1 MAYRV
6 IGYLCGLMLRQ
17 ETIVALASPEGMGAI
32 HVIRMS
38 GEEAIAIAN
47 QCFQGKSLLDA
58 PSHSAHYGYFVD
70 RSNTKAIQRIDEV
83 LITVFRSPRSFTTE
97 DCVEISCHGSMVI
110 AQKIINTLIQTGAV
124 PAEAGEFTL
133 RAFLHGRIDLTQ
145 AEAVADLIA
154 SKSEHDRTIALNQ
167 MRGGFRNQ
175 LKNLRSELVKFK
187 ALVELELDFGEEDVE
202 FAERQDLLDLIAQI
216 RSVIKPLAESFT
228 LGNVIK
234 EGLLTVIAGKPNA
247 GKSTLLNAL
256 LRDNRAIVSNIAGTT
271 RDTIEEV
278 IQFEGFRLRLIDTAG
293 LRESDDVIEQ
303 VGVAKAKEELAKAQ
317 LMLYVFDAG
326 QESPHSVREHVE
338 SLQHGSAVILIGNKM
353 DECGDTQVWQ
363 DTFPEITLV
372 SLTQN
377 TEEGISLIQDKI
389 TAVLEGLGDIHSDV
403 ILTNSRH
410 VYSLQEALAS
420 MEKVEQALQ
429 VGLTGDLLS
438 SDIQQ
443 SLNALGNI
451 TGEVTNDEVLGYI
464 FSKFCIGK

>member
-1 MAYRV
+1 
-6 IGYLCGLMLRQ
+6 MLRQ

-38 GEEAIAIAN
+38 GEKAIAIAN

-70 RSNTKAIQRIDEV
+70 RSNAKAIQRIDEV
-83 LITVFRSPRSFTTE
+83 LVTVFRSPRSFTTE

-110 AQKIINTLIQTGAV
+110 AQKIINTLIQAGAV

-202 FAERQDLLDLIAQI
+202 FAERQDLLDLISQI

-234 EGLLTVIAGKPNA
+234 EGLVTVIAGKPNA

-278 IQFEGFRLRLIDTAG
+278 IQFKGFRLRLIDTAG

-326 QESPHSVREHVE
+326 QESPHSVRKHVQ
-338 SLQHGSAVILIGNKM
+338 SLNHDSAVILIGNKM
-353 DECGDTQVWQ
+353 DECDDTEVWQ
-363 DTFPEITLV
+363 EAFPESTLV
-372 SLTQN
+372 SLTQ
-377 TEEGISLIQDKI
+377 EAEDGISLIQDKI
-389 TAVLEGLGDIHSDV
+389 IAVLQGLGDIHSDV

-410 VYSLQEALAS
+410 VYSLKEALAS

-429 VGLTGDLLS
+429 LGLTGDLLS

>member
-1 MAYRV
+1 
-6 IGYLCGLMLRQ
+6 MLRQ

-58 PSHSAHYGYFVD
+58 PSHSAHYGYFID
-70 RSNTKAIQRIDEV
+70 RSNAKAIQRIDEV
-83 LITVFRSPRSFTTE
+83 LVTVFRSPRSFTTE

-110 AQKIINTLIQTGAV
+110 AQKIINTLIQAGAV

-234 EGLLTVIAGKPNA
+234 EGLVTVIAGKPNA

-326 QESPHSVREHVE
+326 QESPHSVRKHVE
-338 SLQHGSAVILIGNKM
+338 SLHHDSAVILIGNKM
-353 DECGDTQVWQ
+353 DECGDKQIWQ
-363 DTFPEITLV
+363 DAFPEITLV
-372 SLTQN
+372 SLTQD

-389 TAVLEGLGDIHSDV
+389 TTVLEGLGDIHSDV

>member
-1 MAYRV
+1 M
-6 IGYLCGLMLRQ
+6 
-17 ETIVALASPEGMGAI
+17 
-32 HVIRMS
+32 IRMS
-38 GEEAIAIAN
+38 GEEAVAIAN
-47 QCFQGKSLLDA
+47 QCFQGKSILDA

-70 RSNTKAIQRIDEV
+70 RSNAKAIQRIDEV

-110 AQKIINTLIQTGAV
+110 AQKIINTLIQAGAV

-234 EGLLTVIAGKPNA
+234 EGLVTVIAGKPNA

-317 LMLYVFDAG
+317 LMLYVFDAA
-326 QESPHSVREHVE
+326 QESPHSMRKHVE
-338 SLQHGSAVILIGNKM
+338 SLHHDSAVILIGNKI
-353 DECGDTQVWQ
+353 DECGDTQVWK
-363 DTFPEITLV
+363 DAFPKITLV

-377 TEEGISLIQDKI
+377 TEAGISLIQDKI

>member
-1 MAYRV
+1 
-6 IGYLCGLMLRQ
+6 MLRQ

-38 GEEAIAIAN
+38 GEKAIAIAN

-70 RSNTKAIQRIDEV
+70 RSNAEVIQRIDEV

-216 RSVIKPLAESFT
+216 RSVIKPLAESFI

-278 IQFEGFRLRLIDTAG
+278 IQFEGFHLRLIDTAG
-293 LRESDDVIEQ
+293 LRESDDLIEQ

-326 QESPHSVREHVE
+326 QESPHSVRKHVE
-338 SLQHGSAVILIGNKM
+338 SLHHDSAVILIGNKM
-353 DECGDTQVWQ
+353 DECRDTQVWQ
-363 DTFPEITLV
+363 DAFPEITLV
-372 SLTQN
+372 SLTQD
-377 TEEGISLIQDKI
+377 TEKSISLIQNKI
-389 TAVLEGLGDIHSDV
+389 TSVLEGLGDIHSDV

>member
-1 MAYRV
+1 
-6 IGYLCGLMLRQ
+6 MLRQ

-47 QCFQGKSLLDA
+47 QCFQGKSLLNV
-58 PSHSAHYGYFVD
+58 PSHIAHYGYFVD
-70 RSNTKAIQRIDEV
+70 RSDAKAIQRIDEV

-175 LKNLRSELVKFK
+175 LKNLRRELVKFK

-326 QESPHSVREHVE
+326 QESPHSVRKHVE
-338 SLQHGSAVILIGNKM
+338 SLHHDSAVILIGNKM
-353 DECGDTQVWQ
+353 DECDDKQIWQ
-363 DTFPEITLV
+363 DAFPEITLV
-372 SLTQN
+372 SLTQG

-389 TAVLEGLGDIHSDV
+389 TTVLEGLGDIHSDV

>member
-1 MAYRV
+1 
-6 IGYLCGLMLRQ
+6 MLRQ

-38 GEEAIAIAN
+38 GDEAIAIAN

-70 RSNTKAIQRIDEV
+70 RSNAKAIQRIDEV
-83 LITVFRSPRSFTTE
+83 LVTVFRSPRSFTTE

-216 RSVIKPLAESFT
+216 RSVIKPLAQSFT

-234 EGLLTVIAGKPNA
+234 EGLVTVIAGKPNA

-326 QESPHSVREHVE
+326 QESPHSVRKHLE
-338 SLQHGSAVILIGNKM
+338 SLHHDSAVILIGNKM
-353 DECGDTQVWQ
+353 DECGDKQIWQ
-363 DTFPEITLV
+363 DAFPEITLV
-372 SLTQN
+372 SLTQD

>member
-1 MAYRV
+1 
-6 IGYLCGLMLRQ
+6 MLRQ

-38 GEEAIAIAN
+38 GEKAIAIAN

-70 RSNTKAIQRIDEV
+70 RSNAKAIQRIDEV
-83 LITVFRSPRSFTTE
+83 LVTVFRSPRSFTTE

-110 AQKIINTLIQTGAV
+110 AQKIINTLIQAGAV

-202 FAERQDLLDLIAQI
+202 FAERQDLLDLISQI

-234 EGLLTVIAGKPNA
+234 EGLITVIAGKPNA

-278 IQFEGFRLRLIDTAG
+278 IQFKGFRLRLIDTAG

-326 QESPHSVREHVE
+326 QESPHSVRKHVQ
-338 SLQHGSAVILIGNKM
+338 SLNHDSAVILIGNKM
-353 DECGDTQVWQ
+353 DECDDTEVWQ
-363 DTFPEITLV
+363 EAFPESTLV
-372 SLTQN
+372 SLTQ
-377 TEEGISLIQDKI
+377 EAEDGISLIQDKI
-389 TAVLEGLGDIHSDV
+389 IAVLQGLGDIHSDV

-410 VYSLQEALAS
+410 VYSLKEALAS

-429 VGLTGDLLS
+429 LGLTGDLLS

-443 SLNALGNI
+443 SLNALGSI

-464 FSKFCIGK
+464 FSKICIGK

>member
-1 MAYRV
+1 
-6 IGYLCGLMLRQ
+6 MLRQ

-38 GEEAIAIAN
+38 GEKAIAIAN

-70 RSNTKAIQRIDEV
+70 RSNAKAIQRIDEV
-83 LITVFRSPRSFTTE
+83 LVTVFRRPRSFTTE

-110 AQKIINTLIQTGAV
+110 AQKIINTLIQAGAV

-202 FAERQDLLDLIAQI
+202 FAERQDLLDLISQI

-234 EGLLTVIAGKPNA
+234 EGLITVIAGKPNA

-278 IQFEGFRLRLIDTAG
+278 IQFKGFRLRLIDTAG

-326 QESPHSVREHVE
+326 QESPHSVRKHVQ
-338 SLQHGSAVILIGNKM
+338 SLNHDSAVILIGNKM
-353 DECGDTQVWQ
+353 DECDDTEVWQ
-363 DTFPEITLV
+363 EAFPESTLV
-372 SLTQN
+372 SLTQ
-377 TEEGISLIQDKI
+377 EAEDGISLIQDKI
-389 TAVLEGLGDIHSDV
+389 IAVLQGLGDIHSDV

-410 VYSLQEALAS
+410 VYSLKEALAS

-429 VGLTGDLLS
+429 LGLTGDLLS

>member
-1 MAYRV
+1 
-6 IGYLCGLMLRQ
+6 MLRQ

-70 RSNTKAIQRIDEV
+70 RSNAKAIQRIDEV
-83 LITVFRSPRSFTTE
+83 LVTVFRSPRSFTTE

-110 AQKIINTLIQTGAV
+110 AQKIINTLIQAGAV

-326 QESPHSVREHVE
+326 QESPHSVRKHVE
-338 SLQHGSAVILIGNKM
+338 SLHHDSAVILIGNKM
-353 DECGDTQVWQ
+353 DECGDKEVWQ
-363 DTFPEITLV
+363 DAFPEITLV

>member
-70 RSNTKAIQRIDEV
+70 RSNAKAIQRIDEV

-278 IQFEGFRLRLIDTAG
+278 VQFEGFRLRLIDTAG

-326 QESPHSVREHVE
+326 QESPHSVRKHVE
-338 SLQHGSAVILIGNKM
+338 SLNHDSAVILIGNKM
-353 DECGDTQVWQ
+353 DECRDTQVWQ

-372 SLTQN
+372 SLTQD

>member
-1 MAYRV
+1 
-6 IGYLCGLMLRQ
+6 MLRQ

-38 GEEAIAIAN
+38 GDEAIAIAN

-70 RSNTKAIQRIDEV
+70 RSNAKAIQRIDEV
-83 LITVFRSPRSFTTE
+83 LITVFRNPRSFTTE

-326 QESPHSVREHVE
+326 QESPHSVRKHVE
-338 SLQHGSAVILIGNKM
+338 SLHHESAVILIGNKM
-353 DECGDTQVWQ
+353 DECGDKQVWQ
-363 DTFPEITLV
+363 DAFPEITLV
-372 SLTQN
+372 SLTQD

-420 MEKVEQALQ
+420 MEKVEQALHL
-429 VGLTGDLLS
+429 GLTGDLLS

>member
-1 MAYRV
+1 MHIKFIELV
-6 IGYLCGLMLRQ
+6 I
-17 ETIVALASPEGMGAI
+17 
-32 HVIRMS
+32 
-38 GEEAIAIAN
+38 
-47 QCFQGKSLLDA
+47 
-58 PSHSAHYGYFVD
+58 VD
-70 RSNTKAIQRIDEV
+70 TFGDNDKR
-83 LITVFRSPRSFTTE
+83 
-97 DCVEISCHGSMVI
+97 
-110 AQKIINTLIQTGAV
+110 QKIINTLIQTGAV

-145 AEAVADLIA
+145 AEAVADLIT

-247 GKSTLLNAL
+247 GKSTLLNTL

-326 QESPHSVREHVE
+326 QESPHSVRKHVE
-338 SLQHGSAVILIGNKM
+338 SLHHDSAVILIGNKM
-353 DECGDTQVWQ
+353 DECGDKQIWQ
-363 DTFPEITLV
+363 DAFPEITLV
-372 SLTQN
+372 SLTQD

-389 TAVLEGLGDIHSDV
+389 TTVLEGLGDIHSDV

>member
-1 MAYRV
+1 
-6 IGYLCGLMLRQ
+6 MLRQ

-47 QCFQGKSLLDA
+47 ECFQGTSLLDV

-70 RSNTKAIQRIDEV
+70 RSNAKAIQRIDEV
-83 LITVFRSPRSFTTE
+83 LITVFRSPKSFTTE

-110 AQKIINTLIQTGAV
+110 AQKIINTLIQAGAV

-234 EGLLTVIAGKPNA
+234 EGLVTVIAGKPNA

-293 LRESDDVIEQ
+293 LRESDDIIEQ

-326 QESPHSVREHVE
+326 QESPHSVRKHVE
-338 SLQHGSAVILIGNKM
+338 SLNHDSAVILIGNKM
-353 DECGDTQVWQ
+353 DECDDTEVWQ
-363 DTFPEITLV
+363 EAFPESTLV
-372 SLTQN
+372 SLTQ
-377 TEEGISLIQDKI
+377 EAEDGISLIQDKI
-389 TAVLEGLGDIHSDV
+389 IAVLQGLGDIHSDV

-410 VYSLQEALAS
+410 VYSLKEALAS
-420 MEKVEQALQ
+420 MEKVEQALKL
-429 VGLTGDLLS
+429 GLTGDLLS

>member
-1 MAYRV
+1 
-6 IGYLCGLMLRQ
+6 MLRQ

-70 RSNTKAIQRIDEV
+70 RSNAKAIQRIDEV

-110 AQKIINTLIQTGAV
+110 AQKIINILIQTGAV

-247 GKSTLLNAL
+247 GKSTLLNTL

-278 IQFEGFRLRLIDTAG
+278 IQFKGFRLRLIDTAG

-326 QESPHSVREHVE
+326 QESPHSVRKHVE
-338 SLQHGSAVILIGNKM
+338 SLHHDSAVILIGNKM
-353 DECGDTQVWQ
+353 DECGDKQIWQ
-363 DTFPEITLV
+363 DAFPEITLV
-372 SLTQN
+372 SLTQD

-389 TAVLEGLGDIHSDV
+389 TTVLEGLGDIHSDV

>member
-1 MAYRV
+1 
-6 IGYLCGLMLRQ
+6 MLRQ

-38 GEEAIAIAN
+38 GEEAITIAN
-47 QCFQGKSLLDA
+47 QCFQGKSLLDV

-70 RSNTKAIQRIDEV
+70 RSNAKAIQRIDEV

-234 EGLLTVIAGKPNA
+234 EGLVTVIAGKPNA

-326 QESPHSVREHVE
+326 QESPHSVRKHVE
-338 SLQHGSAVILIGNKM
+338 SLHHDSAVILIGNKM
-353 DECGDTQVWQ
+353 DECGDKEVWQ
-363 DTFPEITLV
+363 DAFPEITLV
-372 SLTQN
+372 SLTQD

-389 TAVLEGLGDIHSDV
+389 TTVLEGLGDIHSDV

-429 VGLTGDLLS
+429 AGLTGDLLS

>member
-1 MAYRV
+1 
-6 IGYLCGLMLRQ
+6 MLRQ

-47 QCFQGKSLLDA
+47 QCFQGKSLLNV

-70 RSNTKAIQRIDEV
+70 RSDAKAIQRIDEV

-110 AQKIINTLIQTGAV
+110 AQKIINTLIQAGAV

-202 FAERQDLLDLIAQI
+202 FAERQDLLDLISQI

-234 EGLLTVIAGKPNA
+234 EGLVTVIAGKPNA

-326 QESPHSVREHVE
+326 QESPHSVRKHVQ
-338 SLQHGSAVILIGNKM
+338 SLNHDSAVILIGNKM
-353 DECGDTQVWQ
+353 DECDDTEVWQ
-363 DTFPEITLV
+363 EAFPESTLV
-372 SLTQN
+372 SLTQ
-377 TEEGISLIQDKI
+377 EAEDGISLIQDKI
-389 TAVLEGLGDIHSDV
+389 IAVLQGLGDIHSDV

>member
-1 MAYRV
+1 
-6 IGYLCGLMLRQ
+6 
-17 ETIVALASPEGMGAI
+17 
-32 HVIRMS
+32 
-38 GEEAIAIAN
+38 
-47 QCFQGKSLLDA
+47 
-58 PSHSAHYGYFVD
+58 
-70 RSNTKAIQRIDEV
+70 
-83 LITVFRSPRSFTTE
+83 
-97 DCVEISCHGSMVI
+97 
-110 AQKIINTLIQTGAV
+110 
-124 PAEAGEFTL
+124 
-133 RAFLHGRIDLTQ
+133 
-145 AEAVADLIA
+145 
-154 SKSEHDRTIALNQ
+154 
-167 MRGGFRNQ
+167 
-175 LKNLRSELVKFK
+175 
-187 ALVELELDFGEEDVE
+187 
-202 FAERQDLLDLIAQI
+202 
-216 RSVIKPLAESFT
+216 
-228 LGNVIK
+228 
-234 EGLLTVIAGKPNA
+234 

-326 QESPHSVREHVE
+326 PESPHSVRKHVE
-338 SLQHGSAVILIGNKM
+338 SLDHDSAVILIGNKM
-353 DECGDTQVWQ
+353 DECGDKQIWQ
-363 DTFPEITLV
+363 DAFPEITLV
-372 SLTQN
+372 SLTQD

-389 TAVLEGLGDIHSDV
+389 TTVLEGLGDIHSDV

>member
-6 IGYLCGLMLRQ
+6 IGYLCDHMLRP

-38 GEEAIAIAN
+38 GEEAITIAN

-83 LITVFRSPRSFTTE
+83 LVTVFRSPRSFTTE

-256 LRDNRAIVSNIAGTT
+256 LRDYRAIVSNIAGTT

-326 QESPHSVREHVE
+326 QESPHSVRKHVE
-338 SLQHGSAVILIGNKM
+338 SLHHDSAVILIGNKM
-353 DECGDTQVWQ
+353 DECGNKEVWQ
-363 DTFPEITLV
+363 DAFPEITLV

>member
-1 MAYRV
+1 
-6 IGYLCGLMLRQ
+6 MLRQ

-38 GEEAIAIAN
+38 GEKAIAIAN

-70 RSNTKAIQRIDEV
+70 RSNAKAIQRIDEV
-83 LITVFRSPRSFTTE
+83 LVTVFRSPRSFTTE

-110 AQKIINTLIQTGAV
+110 AQKIINTLIQAGAV

-202 FAERQDLLDLIAQI
+202 FAERQDLLDLISQI

-234 EGLLTVIAGKPNA
+234 EGLITVIAGKPNA

-278 IQFEGFRLRLIDTAG
+278 IQFKGFRLRLIDTAG

-326 QESPHSVREHVE
+326 QESPHSVRKHVQ
-338 SLQHGSAVILIGNKM
+338 SLNHDSAVILIGNKM
-353 DECGDTQVWQ
+353 DECDDTEVWQ
-363 DTFPEITLV
+363 EAFPESTLV
-372 SLTQN
+372 SLTQ
-377 TEEGISLIQDKI
+377 EAEDGISLIQDKI
-389 TAVLEGLGDIHSDV
+389 IAVLQGLGDIHSDV

-410 VYSLQEALAS
+410 VYSLKEALAS

-429 VGLTGDLLS
+429 LGLTGDLLS

>member
-1 MAYRV
+1 
-6 IGYLCGLMLRQ
+6 MLRQ

-47 QCFQGKSLLDA
+47 QCFQGKSLLNV

-70 RSNTKAIQRIDEV
+70 RSDAKAIQRIDEV

-234 EGLLTVIAGKPNA
+234 EGLVTVIAGKPNA

-326 QESPHSVREHVE
+326 QESPHSVRKHVE
-338 SLQHGSAVILIGNKM
+338 SLHHDSAVILIGNKM
-353 DECGDTQVWQ
+353 DECGDKQIWQ
-363 DTFPEITLV
+363 DAFPEITLI
-372 SLTQN
+372 SLTQD

-389 TAVLEGLGDIHSDV
+389 TTVLEGLGDIHSDV

-443 SLNALGNI
+443 SLNALGSI

>member
-1 MAYRV
+1 
-6 IGYLCGLMLRQ
+6 
-17 ETIVALASPEGMGAI
+17 
-32 HVIRMS
+32 
-38 GEEAIAIAN
+38 
-47 QCFQGKSLLDA
+47 
-58 PSHSAHYGYFVD
+58 
-70 RSNTKAIQRIDEV
+70 
-83 LITVFRSPRSFTTE
+83 FTTE
-97 DCVEISCHGSMVI
+97 DCVEISCHGSMI
-110 AQKIINTLIQTGAV
+110 ITQKIINTLIQTGAV

-247 GKSTLLNAL
+247 GKSTLLNTL

-326 QESPHSVREHVE
+326 QESPHSVRKHVE
-338 SLQHGSAVILIGNKM
+338 SLHHDSAVILIGNKM
-353 DECGDTQVWQ
+353 DECGDKQIWQ
-363 DTFPEITLV
+363 DAFPEITLV
-372 SLTQN
+372 SLTQD

-389 TAVLEGLGDIHSDV
+389 TTVLEGLGDIQSDV

>member
-1 MAYRV
+1 
-6 IGYLCGLMLRQ
+6 MLRQ

-38 GEEAIAIAN
+38 GEEAITIAN
-47 QCFQGKSLLDA
+47 KCFQGKSLLDA

-70 RSNTKAIQRIDEV
+70 RSNAKAIQRIDEV

-247 GKSTLLNAL
+247 GKSTLLNTL

-326 QESPHSVREHVE
+326 QESPHSVRKHVE
-338 SLQHGSAVILIGNKM
+338 SLHHDSAVILIGNKM
-353 DECGDTQVWQ
+353 DECGDKEVWQ
-363 DTFPEITLV
+363 DAFPEITLV

>member
-1 MAYRV
+1 
-6 IGYLCGLMLRQ
+6 MLRQ

-38 GEEAIAIAN
+38 GEKAIAIAN

-70 RSNTKAIQRIDEV
+70 RSNAKAIQRIDEV

-110 AQKIINTLIQTGAV
+110 AQKIINTLIQTGAI

-234 EGLLTVIAGKPNA
+234 EGLVTVIAGKPNA

-293 LRESDDVIEQ
+293 LRESDDLIEQ
-303 VGVAKAKEELAKAQ
+303 VGVAKAKEELTKAQ

-338 SLQHGSAVILIGNKM
+338 SLHHDSAVILIGNKM
-353 DECGDTQVWQ
+353 DECSDTQVWQ
-363 DTFPEITLV
+363 DAFPESTLV
-372 SLTQN
+372 SLTQD
-377 TEEGISLIQDKI
+377 TEESISLIQNKI

-410 VYSLQEALAS
+410 VYSLQEVLAS

-429 VGLTGDLLS
+429 LGLTGDLLS

-443 SLNALGNI
+443 SLNALGKI

>member
-1 MAYRV
+1 
-6 IGYLCGLMLRQ
+6 MLRP

-47 QCFQGKSLLDA
+47 QCFQGKSLLEA

-110 AQKIINTLIQTGAV
+110 AQKIINTLIQRGAV

-326 QESPHSVREHVE
+326 QESPHSMRKHVE
-338 SLQHGSAVILIGNKM
+338 SLHHDSAVILIGNKM
-353 DECGDTQVWQ
+353 DECGDKQVWQ
-363 DTFPEITLV
+363 DAFPEITLV
-372 SLTQN
+372 SLTQD

-410 VYSLQEALAS
+410 VYSLQEALTS

>member
-47 QCFQGKSLLDA
+47 QCFQGKPLLDV

-70 RSNTKAIQRIDEV
+70 RSNAKTIQRIDEV

-97 DCVEISCHGSMVI
+97 DCVEISCHGSMVV
-110 AQKIINTLIQTGAV
+110 AQKIINTLIQAGAV

-326 QESPHSVREHVE
+326 QESPHSVRKHVE
-338 SLQHGSAVILIGNKM
+338 SLNHDSAVILIGNKM
-353 DECGDTQVWQ
+353 DECRDTQVWQ

-372 SLTQN
+372 SLTQD